1 MTPTQLVAHLR
12 TRAGSSA
19 QRRSAVASS
28 PSWVRCA
35 FLAGDMACGFQ
46 QPSLPRCLLV
56 QACCLNLSVFLSGLS
71 TYNSAGSST
80 RINSPLLMLE
90 LVRAVAFA
98 ATAGV
103 AELDAHCLMDNPHKG
118 GHDCYFDRF
127 GKAQLPPPPLSCV
140 FYDD

>member
-1 MTPTQLVAHLR
+1 MV
-12 TRAGSSA
+12 SS
-19 QRRSAVASS
+19 S
-28 PSWVRCA
+28 
-35 FLAGDMACGFQ
+35 
-46 QPSLPRCLLV
+46 PRCLLV
-56 QACCLNLSVFLSGLS
+56 QACCLNLSAFLSGLS
-71 TYNSAGSST
+71 TYNSVAGST

-127 GKAQLPPPPLSCV
+127 GKAQLSPLSPLSVSLSSREQAKRVPPTTTTPCSPALSAAGTASPAAAPPSRISPGL
-140 FYDD
+140 